1 MINPIPKSGLWNTP
15 ESLEQLDEMIAQL
28 PTLQRALVYNHVM
41 LTLNLCHKLVEDK
54 NAVHNN

>member
-1 MINPIPKSGLWNTP
+1 MINPIPKCELWNTP
-15 ESLEQLDEMIAQL
+15 DSMDQLDEMIQQL

-41 LTLNLCHKLVEDK
+41 MTLNLCHKLVKDK